1 MKLTHKTIPGQFLTA
16 LPEGI
21 KFIKKH
27 GQDFLVVEKLFCS
40 QGHSLMVD
48 TVRIH
53 GEPSIA
59 MRVQVGKSE
68 GRVFVDAFWGG
79 HAKLYNFI
87 PDIHTAGLML
97 KAFCPVCGVDLIVSD
112 KCPMAG
118 CESHQAILFY
128 LPGNANKIYVC
139 AKLSCPGHRMDI
151 VHMPALVTEEVSSI
165 NYFGANADNIL
176 MEI

>member
-1 MKLTHKTIPGQFLTA
+1 MNLTHKAIPERFLTA

-21 KFIKKH
+21 KFVKKQ
-27 GQDFLVVEKLFCS
+27 GQDFLVIEKLFCS
-40 QGHSLMVD
+40 QGHNLMVD

-53 GEPSIA
+53 GEPSLA

-87 PDIHTAGLML
+87 PDIHTAGPML
-97 KAFCPVCGVDLIVSD
+97 KAFCPTCGIDMIVPD
-112 KCPMAG
+112 KCQLAG
-118 CESHQAILFY
+118 CNSGQAILFF
-128 LPGNANKIYVC
+128 LPGNVNKIYVC

-151 VHMPALVTEEVSSI
+151 VHMPARVTEEVSLI
-165 NYFGANADNIL
+165 NYFGAHTDDIL